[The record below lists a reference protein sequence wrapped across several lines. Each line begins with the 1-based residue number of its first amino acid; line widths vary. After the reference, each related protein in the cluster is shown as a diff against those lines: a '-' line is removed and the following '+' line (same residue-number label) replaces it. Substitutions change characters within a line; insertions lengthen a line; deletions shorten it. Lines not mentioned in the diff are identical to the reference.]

1 MPGDLIITPKENDS
15 ESDHTIDGWSDDIE
29 LILNNILDNCNK
41 LQREHKH
48 QFIQLESSLKYF
60 RIPLIILSSINSVF
74 SVGLT
79 TYLDQSLV
87 STLNCLI
94 SLICACISSVE
105 LFLNI
110 HTAMENS
117 LSSYQAY
124 KLLGIKISSCLKLE
138 REHRDKNSMGFLNEI
153 ISEYRNLFEQSL
165 VLIVDLDDKLL
176 NIVVPT
182 KSLLY
187 SSKSNEQTI

>member
-1 MPGDLIITPKENDS
+1 MSDLVITPKENDVES
-15 ESDHTIDGWSDDIE
+15 EHTVDGWSDDIE

-48 QFIQLESSLKYF
+48 QFIKLESSLKYF

-79 TYLDQSLV
+79 TYLEQSLV

-94 SLICACISSVE
+94 SLMCACISSVE

-124 KLLGIKISSCLKLE
+124 KLLGIKVSSCLKLE